1 MTPRQKTYYAVVPR
15 ALAGV
20 LVLGACGKSHETRQA
35 SDAVAWMKNQVTN
48 MDDRGVLSDLEESN
62 TAGNDL
68 GEDSAKSDKGPRR
81 T

>member
-1 MTPRQKTYYAVVPR
+1 
-15 ALAGV
+15 
-20 LVLGACGKSHETRQA
+20 
-35 SDAVAWMKNQVTN
+35 MKNQVTN

-81 T
+81 K